1 MIDEDCGDSKQLEAN
16 ASTDFLSTRSFC
28 MRCLLSSQRYISEL
42 LLLCI
47 RVFLPFLLL
56 EVVNLES
63 RSHSVTHEDTLQPY
77 SFFLTTTTVCSSTLP
92 PSQSSFL
99 SPPAACD
106 IPHLRDSRVA
116 SLSSSL
122 LQSNPSP
129 THSFFFCFEV
139 WLSGD
144 EKQLLVWSLHPPP
157 APVQFITCLFD
168 CISPFCCACAALP
181 LPCTSPLYIE
191 GRESEIARRSNEL
204 FKQNAN
210 GLLMDPH
217 FFSPLFFFFPWLRL
231 VAAWQSAV

>member
-1 MIDEDCGDSKQLEAN
+1 MSHTKTRY
-16 ASTDFLSTRSFC
+16 SRTRFFSPPTLSAPPL
-28 MRCLLSSQRYISEL
+28 CLLLNPPPFSSRRL
-42 LLLCI
+42 H
-47 RVFLPFLLL
+47 P
-56 EVVNLES
+56 
-63 RSHSVTHEDTLQPY
+63 H
-77 SFFLTTTTVCSSTLP
+77 
-92 PSQSSFL
+92 
-99 SPPAACD
+99 CD

-129 THSFFFCFEV
+129 THSLFFPFEV

-144 EKQLLVWSLHPPP
+144 EKQFLVWSLHPPP

-191 GRESEIARRSNEL
+191 GRESEIARRSKEL

-217 FFSPLFFFFPWLRL
+217 FFPPLFFFFPWLCL
-231 VAAWQSAV
+231 VAGWQSAV